1 MRESACAFAA
11 QVEQSETD
19 RAKRFLCLQHQ
30 VEQDK
35 LTYQE
40 LLEKRGRICDPHIV
54 NQLTGLR
61 KEIEFKES
69 QLKALYPVES
79 LPVPELN
86 IETEPVPIDPQ
97 ASEAEGV
104 SPPWDVLPALHILKE
119 FDDEIQVYI
128 AKSEAIEIDEDES
141 L

>member
-1 MRESACAFAA
+1 M
-11 QVEQSETD
+11 
-19 RAKRFLCLQHQ
+19 
-30 VEQDK
+30 EQDK
-35 LTYQE
+35 LSYQE
-40 LLEKRGRICDPHIV
+40 SLERRGRICDSHTV

-61 KEIEFKES
+61 KEIEFRES

-79 LPVPELN
+79 LPVPELD

-104 SPPWDVLPALHILKE
+104 SPTWDVLPALRILKE

-128 AKSEAIEIDEDES
+128 DKSEAIEIDKDES